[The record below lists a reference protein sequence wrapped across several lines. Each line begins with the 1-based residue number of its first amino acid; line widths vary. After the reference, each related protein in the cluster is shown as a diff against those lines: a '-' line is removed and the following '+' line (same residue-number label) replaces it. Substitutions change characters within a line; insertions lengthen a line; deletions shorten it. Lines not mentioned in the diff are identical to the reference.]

1 MQDKKYTDPHPGD
14 TVTILLH
21 TGIVHTGILMPRPAL
36 LATTEE
42 IISLKLKTGYNIGIK
57 KSTIKEIQLVEKH
70 TPLEAHKTTLPV
82 NKELPFVSIL
92 STGGTISSKIDYR
105 TGGVYA
111 DYTADDFVAMCPE
124 LSTLANIRAKKI
136 MSIMS
141 EDILLNDWKQLAKH
155 IYQELQTDVAGVVVT
170 MGTDTLHFATAI
182 LSFFLGNITKPVI
195 FTASQR
201 SIDRGST
208 DAFMNLICAVKAATQ
223 FDGAEV
229 MTCLH
234 GTTDDEYCL
243 LIRGTKVRK
252 MHTSR
257 RDAFR
262 SINAL
267 PFAKVF
273 VDKPIEIIDNSYR
286 KRHTGNFQLQTD
298 FEEKVAFITIVPNM
312 EPDVVDFYLQ
322 KGYKGIVIAATALG
336 HVNTWTEKSMIP
348 LFKKAK
354 EMKVPVVIATQ
365 TLYGAVHPYVY
376 TNLRKVSIETE
387 GIYVHDML
395 AEVAYL
401 KLGWVLGQTKNL
413 EKVKKLMLT
422 NIAGE
427 INERTPIDG
436 FLG

>member
-1 MQDKKYTDPHPGD
+1 MQQKTHTEPQPGD

-21 TGIVHTGILMPRPAL
+21 NGIVHTGILMPRPVIL
-36 LATTEE
+36 STKEE

-57 KSTIKEIQLVEKH
+57 KSAIKEIQLIEKH
-70 TPLEAHKTTLPV
+70 KIPEVQKKTLPV
-82 NKELPFVSIL
+82 NKDLPFVSIL

-111 DYTADDFVAMCPE
+111 DYTADDFVAICPE
-124 LSTLANIRAKKI
+124 LSALANIRAKKI
-136 MSIMS
+136 MSTMS
-141 EDILLNDWKQLAKH
+141 EDILPEDWKQLAKH
-155 IYQELQTDVAGVVVT
+155 IYQELQTDVAGVIVT

-182 LSFFLGNITKPVI
+182 MSFFLGNITKPVI

-208 DAFMNLICAVKAATQ
+208 DAFMNLICAVKATAQ
-223 FDGAEV
+223 FDAAEV

-234 GTTDDEYCL
+234 GTTNDEYCL

-262 SINAL
+262 PINAL

-273 VDKPIEIIDNSYR
+273 VDKPIEIIDASYK

-298 FEEKVAFITIVPNM
+298 FEEKIAFITIVPNM
-312 EPDVVDFYLQ
+312 EPDVIDFYLQ
-322 KGYKGIVIAATALG
+322 EGYKGIVIAATALG

-348 LFKKAK
+348 LLKKAR
-354 EMKVPVVIATQ
+354 EMKVPVVITTQ

-376 TNLRKVSIETE
+376 TNLRKVSIEAE

-395 AEVAYL
+395 PEIAYL
-401 KLGWVLGQTKNL
+401 KLGWVLGQTKSF
-413 EKVKKLMLT
+413 EKVKELMLK

-427 INERTPIDG
+427 INERTSVDG
-436 FLG
+436 FLI